1 MSNKKQDGFRLQRE
15 QRVVKVNPERVL
27 HSKSS
32 LALLVGIGLSMG
44 MIQSCEPMS
53 GDVTAPSVESSATQ
67 ASSEERL
74 PDGQPDLSSDTHI
87 SSSEPISG
95 SSTTEIPLSHSEP
108 TAGIVSPPSSTT
120 EIPHTSSE
128 PIGGSSTTEFEME
141 PESGVIV
148 VQPSSSVQIG
158 SSSNTQSSDA
168 LSSSANDVSSSSSI
182 EEPLAGAPIINF
194 DDSLLYIKVDREPI
208 GGLYVDDTPID
219 VEKIKE
225 Q

>member
-15 QRVVKVNPERVL
+15 QRVVKVNTEKVL

-74 PDGQPDLSSDTHI
+74 PDGQPELSSDTHI
-87 SSSEPISG
+87 S
-95 SSTTEIPLSHSEP
+95 
-108 TAGIVSPPSSTT
+108 
-120 EIPHTSSE
+120 SSE

-148 VQPSSSVQIG
+148 VQPSSSVQTG